1 MVFGISL
8 DIEKPIINSEA
19 IQKKGDKRIKVQTPL
34 F

>member
-19 IQKKGDKRIKVQTPL
+19 IQKKGDKRIKAQIPQ